1 MQTMPMSKGWKT
13 TASAYDYDNKN
24 KILLV
29 EDEPDIAYL
38 VKTGLERDG
47 FEVDGYTNPLLAL

>member
-38 VKTGLERDG
+38 VKTGLERMG
-47 FEVDGYTNPLLAL
+47 LKLMAIQIL